1 MLKRSNINWNAR
13 QLAKMCMNGNITFD
27 NAIQRGYVWD
37 IKRKSLLIESMI
49 IGYPI
54 PAFYARRDENKV
66 FDMLDGKQ
74 RSSAITEYLNNEYAL
89 TGVSEELEGKMFSEL
104 PEETQDDIISYSLT
118 VYYFED
124 ITEDE
129 VNEMFYRLNNGKP
142 LTAIELTRVKAK
154 SFDKIRELS
163 GHEIFT
169 DALKESQI
177 NKYTHEDIVI
187 KALVMLNVHEPSLKN
202 DFIRPYII
210 ETEITDDQAAA
221 VRDALTQIK
230 LAHDWLVGENSDIP
244 AAVKAAKKLYIRT
257 HLISMIPLALETY
270 RSGVPAEKLAEFV
283 WWFFNSFTR
292 GVSVSQTYNNNSAS
306 ASNSPTSVK
315 LRDKELREYYE
326 VYMKTENNRRE
337 QHGKADSND

>member
-13 QLAKMCMNGNITFD
+13 QLYKMCMNGNITFD

-37 IKRKSLLIESMI
+37 VKRKSLLIESMI

-74 RSSAITEYLNNEYAL
+74 RSSAITEYLNGEYAL
-89 TGVSEELEGKMFSEL
+89 TGVSEELEGKTFSEL
-104 PEETQDDIISYSLT
+104 PEEVQDDIISYSLT

-163 GHEIFT
+163 GHAIFT
-169 DALKESQI
+169 DALKESQL
-177 NKYTHEDIVI
+177 NKYTHEDIVM
-187 KALVMLNVHEPSLKN
+187 KALVMLSVDEPSLKN
-202 DFIRPYII
+202 EFIRPYII

-230 LAHDWLVGENSDIP
+230 LTHDWLVAEP
-244 AAVKAAKKLYIRT
+244 LCVAAVRAAKKLYTRT

-270 RSGVPAEKLAEFV
+270 RNGVPAKNFGGFVAEF
-283 WWFFNSFTR
+283 FTSNGR
-292 GVSVSQTYNNNSAS
+292 GISISQTYNSNSS
-306 ASNSPTSVK
+306 SGSNSPSAVK
-315 LRDKELREYYE
+315 LRDRELRECYKE
-326 VYMKTENNRRE
+326 YMNGGLAAWKSR
-337 QHGKADSND
+337 Q

>member
-13 QLAKMCMNGNITFD
+13 QLSKMCMNGSITFD

-89 TGVSEELEGKMFSEL
+89 TGVSEELEGKTFAEL

-154 SFDKIRELS
+154 SFDKIKELS
-163 GHEIFT
+163 THEIFT
-169 DALKESQI
+169 DALKESQL
-177 NKYTHEDIVI
+177 NKYTHEDIVM
-187 KALVMLNVHEPSLKN
+187 KALVMLSVEEPSLKN
-202 DFIRPYII
+202 EFIRPYII
-210 ETEITDDQAAA
+210 ETEITDEQAAA

-230 LAHDWLVGENSDIP
+230 AAHDVLMAHGLPHMVR
-244 AAVKAAKKLYIRT
+244 AAKKLYTRT
-257 HLISMIPLALETY
+257 HLISMIPLALEAY
-270 RSGVPAEKLAEFV
+270 RNGVPAEQLAEFV
-283 WWFFNSFTR
+283 NEFFTSNGR
-292 GVSVSQTYNNNSAS
+292 GISISSTYNSNSS
-306 ASNSPTSVK
+306 SGSNSPSAVK
-315 LRDKELREYYE
+315 LRDRELREYY
-326 VYMKTENNRRE
+326 KKFIN
-337 QHGKADSND
+337 GIS